1 MYQSDCGA
9 PRRGDRQK
17 KRTVPPGLCRLP
29 LPRRGGRI
37 GGLACAASAC
47 AQFETNRER
56 LAQHCLELA
65 GYAVYAPRIAV
76 MTPGQFGLFD
86 GMRPH
91 QRVAVL
97 MRLLGSLQ
105 RVELAKADIVA
116 LK

>member
-1 MYQSDCGA
+1 MHKIDCGA
-9 PRRGDRQK
+9 PRPGDRQK
-17 KRTVPPGLCRLP
+17 EAHRPPGLRRLP
-29 LPRRGGRI
+29 LRRRGGRI

-47 AQFETNRER
+47 AQLETNRER

-76 MTPGQFGLFD
+76 MTPGQFGLVD

-105 RVELAKADIVA
+105 RVELAKPTSW
-116 LK
+116 L